1 MISLL
6 ASLYFLYGFV
16 LFYTYIKGYSLLRY
30 LLKRKNINTMLSIE
44 FIFIIVGSFIVFTS
58 QPLNWI
64 VALILFSHLMSVAWI
79 ITNPDSFYSMLEQ
92 NNIDTDSLEV
102 TSALIVFG
110 YGVFVYFSFIF
121 IT

>member
-1 MISLL
+1 MHDISIILPL
-6 ASLYFLYGFV
+6 RNEENYVPGLINSLSNLDTKDY
-16 LFYTYIKGYSLLRY
+16 
-30 LLKRKNINTMLSIE
+30 SIE

-79 ITNPDSFYSMLEQ
+79 ITNPDSFYSVLEQ
-92 NNIDTDSLEV
+92 NHIDTDSLEV